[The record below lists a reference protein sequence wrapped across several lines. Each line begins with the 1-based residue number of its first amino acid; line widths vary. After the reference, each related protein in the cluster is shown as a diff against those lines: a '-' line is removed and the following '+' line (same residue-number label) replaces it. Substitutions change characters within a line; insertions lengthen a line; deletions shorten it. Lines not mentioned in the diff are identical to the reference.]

1 MTFVEIIV
9 AIIVIVA
16 TLMVVGTAL
25 ALWRSTDALT
35 RANLIG
41 PTVSV
46 AVPLLLVA
54 KLIWDWSTVGF
65 DLNNFLR
72 AIIAIAGVW
81 IIGSVGSYYMGRA
94 IYGVTVVDQT
104 PDDADFEGPAHRT
117 VIDD

>member
-1 MTFVEIIV
+1 MSVTEIVV
-9 AIIVIVA
+9 AILVILA
-16 TLMVVGTAL
+16 ALMVLTTAV
-25 ALWRSTDALT
+25 AQWRAPDALT

-46 AVPLLLVA
+46 AFPLLLVA
-54 KLIWDWSTVGF
+54 KLIWDWPSDGF

-81 IIGSVGSYYMGRA
+81 VVGSVGSFYMGRA

-104 PDDADFEGPAHRT
+104 PDDADFEGPPKRT
-117 VIDD
+117 QR